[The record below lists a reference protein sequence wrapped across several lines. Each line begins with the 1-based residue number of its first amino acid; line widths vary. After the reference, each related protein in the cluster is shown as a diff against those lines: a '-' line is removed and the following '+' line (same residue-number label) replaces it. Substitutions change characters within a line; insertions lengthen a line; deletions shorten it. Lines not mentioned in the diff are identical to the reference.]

1 MTVPPPASYDLDDDT
16 AEPLEPA
23 ELAASADAGAP
34 PVARVRKRSSGE
46 AAAEW
51 VEQNARALGTGAVI
65 AAVAVAGL
73 FAWRSSERA
82 TADRADRALYQ
93 AEARYVQGD
102 PGAAQA
108 LQQVN
113 ARYGGTSAGAHARV
127 LLAQANYDQGKYADG
142 LRVLGGGSPPA
153 DWRDQTERMRAV
165 GEEGAGRPK
174 EAAAIYERLA
184 SEVGPDE
191 KSSLLGDAAR
201 AYEAAGDQAAARR
214 TWQSIIDAGRP
225 GTADE
230 ARVRLGELN
239 ARGR

>member
-1 MTVPPPASYDLDDDT
+1 MTVPPPASYDIDDDT

-23 ELAASADAGAP
+23 ALAADAGAP
-34 PVARVRKRSSGE
+34 SVARLRRRSSGE

-51 VEQNARALGTGAVI
+51 VEQHARALGTGAVV
-65 AAVAVAGL
+65 AAVAIAGL

-82 TADRADRALYQ
+82 TAERADRALYQ

-113 ARYGGTSAGAHARV
+113 ARYGDTPAGAHARV

-142 LRVLGGGSPPA
+142 LRVLGSGSPAA

-174 EAAAIYERLA
+174 AAAAIYERLA
-184 SEVGPDE
+184 NDAGPDA
-191 KSSLLGDAAR
+191 KSSLLADAAR
-201 AYEAAGDQAAARR
+201 AYESAGDRTAARR
-214 TWQSIIDAGRP
+214 TWQAIIDAGRP

-239 ARGR
+239 ARGG